1 MVTKSRSSKPVVAA
15 SAKRA
20 LDFEH
25 RSERLASQARFASR
39 MAWSLAIGAAV
50 IVFSLL
56 IGMAGYH
63 YLESLNWLDSYLNA
77 AMILSGM
84 GPVDDPKSEI
94 GKFFAG
100 SYALYSGFIILL
112 SAGIVF
118 APIFHRFLHR
128 FHLEDGGGS
137 DK

>member
-1 MVTKSRSSKPVVAA
+1 MVTKASKSKPVAVPGA
-15 SAKRA
+15 RHA

-25 RSERLASQARFASR
+25 RTERLASRAKFASR
-39 MAWSLAIGAAV
+39 MAWALGIGAAV
-50 IVFSLL
+50 VAFSLL

-84 GPVDDPKSEI
+84 GPLADPKTEI

-100 SYALYSGFIILL
+100 TYALYSGFIILL

-128 FHLEDGGGS
+128 FHLEDGAGGEN
-137 DK
+137 